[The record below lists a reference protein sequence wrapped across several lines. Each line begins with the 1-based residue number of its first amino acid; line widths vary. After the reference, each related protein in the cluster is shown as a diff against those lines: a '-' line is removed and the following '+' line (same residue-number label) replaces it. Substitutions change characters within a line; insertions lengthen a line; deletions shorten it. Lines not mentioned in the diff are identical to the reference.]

1 MSEELVLSI
10 LLFELGLLIYI
21 ERRLTKLETEVR
33 MLTKF
38 IKARTVLSN
47 DDGDTG

>member
-1 MSEELVLSI
+1 MNEELVLSL
-10 LLFELGLLIYI
+10 LLFELGLLVYI
-21 ERRLTKLETEVR
+21 ERRLTRLEAEVR
-33 MLTKF
+33 MLAKF